1 MTFKLKDVYTR
12 RLRNAAPGADQ
23 MNIGRFI
30 LRWLAYLPIRRAWI
44 QACAF
49 LDTHSQTRDVQ
60 DRLLKYLISRSEQT
74 AFGRD
79 HNFAG
84 INSYEDFTARVPV
97 RSYGQLQPYVDRVLN
112 GETTALIPPGDP
124 IVMFALTS
132 GTTNQPKYIPVT
144 GEFLKHMRRGF
155 NVYGILALADH
166 HDAWVRP
173 ILQITSPMC
182 EFLSPTGV
190 PCGAISGLQAA
201 TQLRTVRWMYPVPP
215 EVASISDHV
224 AKYYTIMRC
233 GIGRNVAFIITGNPS
248 SPIKLVET
256 AQAHAESMI
265 RDIADGTITPP
276 GEVAQEI
283 RRRLRFRPN
292 RKLAAKLEA
301 GLKQDGQLLP
311 RHFWR
316 LSFLANWTGGTL
328 KLYLKRLRELFGD
341 VPVRDIGLLASEGRF
356 SIPITDNTA
365 AGIAEITSNFLEFI
379 PAEERES
386 PDPPVLR
393 AHEVEVG
400 REYFLIATNFNG
412 LWRYD
417 IDDRVRVV
425 AKYGQSPVFEFM
437 SRGAHTANITG
448 EKITEHQVVEA
459 MHRTAAKMAIDVN
472 RFLLQPTFAATPYYQ
487 IQLEGPDSR
496 DIGQV
501 AQAMDEALIEL
512 NMEYKAKRTSGRLG
526 PIRAVVL
533 QPGTF
538 QQAELAK
545 IQSDPGRSEQYKHR
559 YLATDVIEE
568 V

>member
-1 MTFKLKDVYTR
+1 MDMK
-12 RLRNAAPGADQ
+12 
-23 MNIGRFI
+23 RFL
-30 LRWLAYLPIRRAWI
+30 LRWVAYLPIRRAWI

-49 LDTHSQTRDVQ
+49 LKTHDKTRDVQ

-79 HNFAG
+79 HNFGG
-84 INSYEDFTARVPV
+84 INSYEDFAARVPI
-97 RSYGQLQPYVDRVLN
+97 RSYSQLQPYVDRVFK

-124 IVMFALTS
+124 LVMFALTS
-132 GTTNQPKYIPVT
+132 GTTSQPKRIPVT
-144 GEFLKHMRRGF
+144 AEFLKHMRRGF

-173 ILQITSPMC
+173 ILQITSPMRD
-182 EFLSPTGV
+182 FLSPAGV
-190 PCGAISGLQAA
+190 PCGAASGLQAA
-201 TQLRTVRWMYPVPP
+201 SQLRTVRWMYPVPI

-224 AKYYTIMRC
+224 TKYYTIMRC
-233 GIGRNVAFIITGNPS
+233 GIPRDVAFIITGNPS
-248 SPIKLVET
+248 SPIKLIET
-256 AQAHAESMI
+256 AQAHAESLI

-276 GEVAQEI
+276 GEVAREI

-311 RHFWR
+311 HHFWK

-328 KLYLKRLRELFGD
+328 KLYMKRLRELFGD
-341 VPVRDIGLLASEGRF
+341 IPVRDIGLLASEGRF

-386 PDPPVLR
+386 PDPSVLR
-393 AHEVEVG
+393 AHEVQVG
-400 REYFLIATNFNG
+400 REYFLIATNFSG

-425 AKYGQSPVFEFM
+425 ARYGQSPVFEFL
-437 SRGAHTANITG
+437 SRGSHTASITG

-459 MHRTAAKMAIDVN
+459 MNRAVPKTAINVD

-487 IQLEGPDSR
+487 LHLEAQESR
-496 DIGQV
+496 DMDPV
-501 AQAMDEALIEL
+501 AQAMDEALSEL
-512 NMEYKAKRTSGRLG
+512 NMEYQGKRKSGRLG
-526 PIRAVVL
+526 PIRTVIL

-538 QQAELAK
+538 QKAELAK
-545 IQSDPGRSEQYKHR
+545 IQSDPGRSEQYKHL
-559 YLATDVIEE
+559 YLATDVVEEE

>member
-1 MTFKLKDVYTR
+1 
-12 RLRNAAPGADQ
+12 
-23 MNIGRFI
+23 
-30 LRWLAYLPIRRAWI
+30 
-44 QACAF
+44 
-49 LDTHSQTRDVQ
+49 
-60 DRLLKYLISRSEQT
+60 
-74 AFGRD
+74 
-79 HNFAG
+79 
-84 INSYEDFTARVPV
+84 
-97 RSYGQLQPYVDRVLN
+97 
-112 GETTALIPPGDP
+112 
-124 IVMFALTS
+124 
-132 GTTNQPKYIPVT
+132 
-144 GEFLKHMRRGF
+144 
-155 NVYGILALADH
+155 
-166 HDAWVRP
+166 
-173 ILQITSPMC
+173 
-182 EFLSPTGV
+182 
-190 PCGAISGLQAA
+190 
-201 TQLRTVRWMYPVPP
+201 MYPVPP

-224 AKYYTIMRC
+224 AKYYTIMRY
-233 GIGRNVAFIITGNPS
+233 GIPRNVAFIITGNPS

-283 RRRLRFRPN
+283 RQRLRFRPN

-311 RHFWR
+311 RHFWN

-328 KLYLKRLRELFGD
+328 KLYLKRLRELFGET
-341 VPVRDIGLLASEGRF
+341 PVRDIGLLASEGRF

-386 PDPPVLR
+386 PDPAVLR

-425 AKYGQSPVFEFM
+425 AKYAQSPVFEFL
-437 SRGAHTANITG
+437 SRGSHTASITG
-448 EKITEHQVVEA
+448 EKITEYQVVEA
-459 MHRTAAKMAIDVN
+459 MRRTAAKMTIDVN
-472 RFLLQPTFAATPYYQ
+472 RFHLQPTFAATPYYQ
-487 IQLEGPDSR
+487 LQLEAPDSR
-496 DIGQV
+496 DMGRV

-512 NMEYKAKRTSGRLG
+512 NMEYKTKRNSGRLG
-526 PIRAVVL
+526 PVRTISI

-538 QQAELAK
+538 QQVELAK
-545 IQSDPGRSEQYKHR
+545 IQEQPGRSEQYKHR
-559 YLATDVIEE
+559 YLITDVIEE